1 MADLEVCRI
10 GIVLRVVRRIGVG
23 DAYRIHMRI
32 QYQRAGS
39 RQQGFIEGN
48 DEFRVYLTHGSLT
61 AEVTLSG
68 DDLSKLVGLHLMQA
82 GLVLD
87 IADKIAALPS
97 RTTPS
102 MYPPRWLLGAHKPLR
117 VLSTSPHTGQV
128 HKARDGSD
136 TI

>member
-10 GIVLRVVRRIGVG
+10 GMVLQVVRRIGVG

-39 RQQGFIEGN
+39 RQQGFIESN

-68 DDLSKLVGLHLMQA
+68 DDLSKLVGFHLMQA
-82 GLVLD
+82 GVVLD
-87 IADKIAALPS
+87 LADKIAALPG

-102 MYPPRWLLGAHKPLR
+102 MYSARRLLGQHKTLRQSPLA
-117 VLSTSPHTGQV
+117 PHGVPHVQGPAT
-128 HKARDGSD
+128 R
-136 TI
+136 